1 MKLIETR
8 QAVGHVLCHDMTQI
22 IRGVTKDARFRKGH
36 VVTEEDIPVLLS
48 LGKDHLYVWEQDDTT
63 YHENEAAEILRGLC
77 QNEGM
82 HPTPV
87 KEGKI
92 ELIADRDGLF
102 RVDVERLNAV
112 NDVEQIMVATR
123 HTNTPVKAGDKLAG
137 TRIIPLVIKKQQLE
151 QAVQAAGDTPLLE
164 LLPYKMQ
171 RAGLVTTG
179 NEVFYGRIQDTF
191 TPVVKAKL
199 AAYGIQV
206 EHHRMVPDDMQAIR
220 DAVLEL
226 KELGCEMIVTT
237 GGMSVDPDD
246 QTPGAIKQTGAR
258 VVSYGAPVL
267 PGAMFLLAY
276 FEDGTPVLGLPG
288 CVMYAAATIFD
299 LVLPRVAAGV
309 ELTRRDIT
317 RMGAGGLC
325 LGCPACTYPNCG
337 FGKGV

>member
-164 LLPYKMQ
+164 LLPYKLQ

>member
-164 LLPYKMQ
+164 LLPYKLQ

-226 KELGCEMIVTT
+226 KALGCEMIVTT

-325 LGCPACTYPNCG
+325 LGCPVCTYSNCG

>member
-164 LLPYKMQ
+164 LLPYKLQ

-276 FEDGTPVLGLPG
+276 FEEGTPVLGLPG